1 MNLTHAGRRP
11 IGPLLLVLPLLV
23 LLTGCGKIPALPEAP
38 RPVLTQVLGETAGDE
53 MLTYSGEVRS
63 RFETPLA
70 FRIPGKITA
79 RMVDSGARVKA
90 GDVLARLDASDT
102 ALSLAS
108 ASAQLELA
116 DADLRRFRNLREK
129 NFVSQAA
136 LEAKET
142 GFKAAQA
149 QADLARNQSCL
160 LYTSRCV

>member
-1 MNLTHAGRRP
+1 LAKRRA
-11 IGPLLLVLPLLV
+11 
-23 LLTGCGKIPALPEAP
+23 TRCSA
-38 RPVLTQVLGETAGDE
+38 
-53 MLTYSGEVRS
+53 YSGEVRS

-70 FRIPGKITA
+70 FRIAGKITA
-79 RMVDSGARVKA
+79 RLVDSGALVKA
-90 GDVLARLDASDT
+90 GEVLARLDAGDT

-116 DADLRRFRNLREK
+116 DADLRRFRNLRER

-149 QADLARNQSCL
+149 QADLARNQSA
-160 LYTSRCV
+160 YTVLRPIRPASSVRWQPKSGRSWRPDRP